1 MLLKSL
7 GINEDVVEIDDDP
20 EIEEVRKDVIHE
32 VLEGRRG
39 IGKALGHDTPL
50 IRSVSGSEGSFPLI
64 AFHNPDQVIGV
75 LEVDLGVDLS
85 FPRSIKK
92 VGSEGKWVTIPL
104 GDFV

>member
-20 EIEEVRKDVIHE
+20 KIEEVHKDVIHE
-32 VLEGRRG
+32 VLEGCG
-39 IGKALGHDTPL
+39 GTGKALGHDTPL
-50 IRSVSGSEGSFPLI
+50 IQSISGSEGGFPLI
-64 AFHNPDQVIGV
+64 AFHNPDQVIGM
-75 LEVDLGVDLS
+75 LEVDLGVDPS

-92 VGSEGKWVTIPL
+92 VRSEGKWVTILL